1 MIQSGNI
8 FNNKAVK
15 TVIINLAAAAFLGV
29 YYLVLNLIGISCPVK
44 ALFGIKCPTCG
55 VTTALLCLFK
65 GDLRG
70 YWSAQPFALLLTS
83 AVLLEINGFLFKK
96 RKAVDIYAVTVA
108 ALNFIYYLIVNFFR

>member
-15 TVIINLAAAAFLGV
+15 AVIINLSVAAFLGT
-29 YYLVLNLIGISCPVK
+29 YYLVLNLIGISCPIK
-44 ALFGIKCPTCG
+44 AVLGIKCPTCG
-55 VTTALLCLFK
+55 VTTALLCLLK

-70 YWSAQPFALLLTS
+70 YWSTQPFALLLAS

-96 RKAVDIYAVTVA
+96 RIAIDIYAVTVA
-108 ALNFIYYLIVNFFR
+108 AANFVYYLVVNFF